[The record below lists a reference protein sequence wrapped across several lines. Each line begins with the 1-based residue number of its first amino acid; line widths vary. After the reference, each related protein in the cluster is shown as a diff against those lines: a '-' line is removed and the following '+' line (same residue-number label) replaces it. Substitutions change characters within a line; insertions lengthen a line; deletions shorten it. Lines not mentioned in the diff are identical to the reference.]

1 MGPKPTSSFH
11 FPVLVNPERLLTNL
25 LLPSWKSAFGIT
37 VLIVF
42 LIPEI
47 LLAGESALE
56 AKLNLAKELSHS
68 RPDTA
73 ILVFD
78 DCIKVSR
85 KRKAWSEYARCH
97 LSLGILYAEQGDF
110 GKALPLADTAS
121 RYFEKLKDLERLAS
135 TRNLQAS
142 ILMNTGKSEEAL
154 QKYLS
159 CISLAESQKNSRMLM
174 MAYSNVSMLY
184 LSLIQYDK
192 ALEYARKQYTLAIS
206 EDNRDEIAFAC
217 APIIDLFSQKGK
229 ADSMEKYV
237 NRMKWACEGTQDP
250 SLPLILANETGAML
264 IAQKREREAIL
275 YFKKAAK
282 LSQDMN
288 DTESYLQS
296 NLNMG
301 FAFLHLKLPAEALG
315 PLSIAYSMIAD
326 VGNPQK
332 EMEIVK
338 CLAEAHSGVGNFK
351 EAYRYQLRYQLLSD
365 EQLNHKTQ
373 ETIHQMEAKYQSEK
387 KEASIKLLNKD
398 NALKASVAVQRTN
411 ERNLVLLSS
420 LAILGFGL
428 FFGNRYMARRKLA
441 SEKEVLESRLRLS
454 ADLHDDVG
462 ATLSSISIYTE
473 AIKNKLKNNEPER
486 VMDLVNKIG
495 ENSRETISTLGD
507 IVWNLNPINDSAERL
522 FNRMESTATI
532 LLSAQNT
539 ALDFQADSQLFGV
552 DFSLEAKQNLYLI
565 FKETINNAAKYA
577 MASEVKVLIQ
587 KGGNQLNMI
596 ISDNG
601 KGFDVEQKSEGN
613 GLRNIRLRTEALN
626 GSLALTSSAHGTKT
640 EIQLPLSSLGKG

>member
-1 MGPKPTSSFH
+1 M
-11 FPVLVNPERLLTNL
+11 
-25 LLPSWKSAFGIT
+25 AI
-37 VLIVF
+37 F

-47 LLAGESALE
+47 LFADESALE
-56 AKLNLAKELSHS
+56 AKLSLAKNLSHS

-73 ILVFD
+73 ILVFG

-85 KRKAWSEYARCH
+85 TRKAWSEYARGH
-97 LSLGILYAEQGDF
+97 LGLGILYAEQADF
-110 GKALPLADTAS
+110 GKAQPLADTAS

-135 TRNLQAS
+135 THNLQAS
-142 ILMNTGKSEEAL
+142 IFMHTGKSEEAL

-159 CISLAESQKNSRMLM
+159 CISLAESQKNNRMLM

-192 ALEYARKQYTLAIS
+192 ALEYARKQYTLAVS
-206 EDNRDEIAFAC
+206 EDNRDEIAYAC
-217 APIIDLFSQKGK
+217 APIIDLFSQKGQ

-250 SLPLILANETGAML
+250 NLPLMLANETGAML
-264 IAQKREREAIL
+264 IAQNREREAIL

-282 LSQDMN
+282 LSREMN
-288 DTESYLQS
+288 DRESYLQS
-296 NLNMG
+296 NLNIG

-315 PLSIAYSMIAD
+315 PLSIAHSIIAD
-326 VGNPQK
+326 MGNPQK

-365 EQLNHKTQ
+365 GQLNYKTQ
-373 ETIHQMEAKYQSEK
+373 EAIHQMEAKYQSEK
-387 KEASIKLLNKD
+387 KQASINLLNKD

-428 FFGNRYMARRKLA
+428 FLGNRYMARRKLA
-441 SEKEVLESRLRLS
+441 SEKEVLENRLRLS

-473 AIKNKLKNNEPER
+473 AIKTKLKNNEPER
-486 VMDLVNKIG
+486 VMELVNKIG

-539 ALDFQADSQLFGV
+539 VLDFSADPQLFGF
-552 DFSLEAKQNLYLI
+552 DFSLEAKQNIYLI

-577 MASEVKVLIQ
+577 HASEVKVAI
-587 KGGNQLNMI
+587 KKTGNELEMA

-601 KGFDVEQKSEGN
+601 KGFDVSEKSEGN
-613 GLRNIRLRTEALN
+613 GLRNIRLRTEAL
-626 GSLALTSSAHGTKT
+626 GGAAQILSAALGTET
-640 EIQLPLSSLGKG
+640 VVRLPLSGLEKR